1 MSVQT
6 LKSASQPRTNVGVS
20 NNQALARLNGHF
32 SALCGASNPD
42 ISNDIFGRNVPNLTI
57 DMRGAPECD
66 PYMPPGQSSM
76 NHITRENLERPYIAI
91 APEGARGAGDLLG
104 VGRDV
109 MPQDLY
115 GTGIRGNFVRYGQPG
130 LRIPTYSPNSTPPPI
145 SRVEQSGFY
154 PTTHDTTSESIY
166 RG

>member
-42 ISNDIFGRNVPNLTI
+42 IQNDVYGRNVPNLTI

-66 PYMPPGQSSM
+66 PFMPPGQSSM

-91 APEGARGAGDLLG
+91 APEGARGAGDLMG

-130 LRIPTYSPNSTPPPI
+130 LRIPTYSPNAIPPPI
-145 SRVEQSGFY
+145 SFVYQNSHY
-154 PTTHDTTSESIY
+154 PPTHDTTSEY
-166 RG
+166 YLR